1 VTRVAVLSP
10 TRAHALRMRWRT
22 GTATRRVLPDFV
34 VIGGQ
39 RCGSTSLYTILC
51 SHPEVMAASHKELH
65 FFDMNWGRGTEFYRR
80 SFPLRGHLQRRARR
94 LGTHVVCG
102 EASPYYLFHPA
113 VPERLAS
120 TLPQARLI
128 AILRDPVDRA
138 YSQYQLS
145 ARDGHEPLTFEDA
158 LDAEAERLAG
168 IEERLAADPD
178 FRSAAHR
185 HHSYQARGMYLDQ
198 LERWWRHVPR
208 ERLLV
213 LRSEDMFADT
223 GSVYDRVVEFL
234 GLEPHPRSDF
244 EARNQVAYSGMPAS
258 ARRRLRELYAEPN
271 RRLEEALQRRLEWQ
285 RPGDAC

>member
-1 VTRVAVLSP
+1 VAVLSP
-10 TRAHALRMRWRT
+10 ARAHAIRMRWRS
-22 GTATRRVLPDFV
+22 GTAGRRVLPDFV

-39 RCGSTSLYTILC
+39 RCGSTSLYTILGG
-51 SHPEVMAASHKELH
+51 HPQVMEASHKELH
-65 FFDMNWGRGTEFYRR
+65 FFDMNWSRGTDFYRR

-94 LGTHVVCG
+94 LGVRVVSG

-113 VPERLAS
+113 VPERLA
-120 TLPQARLI
+120 TALPDARLI

-145 ARDGHEPLTFEDA
+145 ARDGHESLSFEDA
-158 LDAEAERLAG
+158 LDAEADRLAG
-168 IEERLAADPD
+168 VEQRLATDPD

-185 HHSYQARGMYLDQ
+185 HQSYQARGMYLEQ

-223 GSVYDRVVEFL
+223 AAAYDRAVEFL
-234 GLEPHPRSDF
+234 GLEPHPRSGF
-244 EARNQVAYSGMPAS
+244 ESRNRVAYSSMPPA
-258 ARRRLRELYAEPN
+258 ARARLQELYAEPN
-271 RRLEEALQRRLEWQ
+271 RRLEEALGRRLEWQ
-285 RPGDAC
+285 RPGASC

>member
-1 VTRVAVLSP
+1 MAVLSP
-10 TRAHALRMRWRT
+10 ARAHALRMRWRS
-22 GTATRRVLPDFV
+22 GTAGRRVLPDFV

-51 SHPEVMAASHKELH
+51 GHPQVMEASHKELH
-65 FFDMNWGRGTEFYRR
+65 FFDMNWPRGTDFYRR

-94 LGTHVVCG
+94 LGARVVSG

-120 TLPQARLI
+120 ALPDARLI

-145 ARDGHEPLTFEDA
+145 VRNGHETLPFEDA

-168 IEERLAADPD
+168 VEQRLATDPG

-185 HHSYQARGMYLDQ
+185 HQSYQARGMYLDQ
-198 LERWWRHVPR
+198 LERWWQHVPR

-213 LRSEDMFADT
+213 LRSEDMFTDT
-223 GSVYDRVVEFL
+223 GAAYARAVEFL
-234 GLEPHPRSDF
+234 GLEPHPRSGF
-244 EARNQVAYSGMPAS
+244 EARNRVGYSSMPPA
-258 ARRRLRELYAEPN
+258 ARARLCELYGEPN
-271 RRLEEALQRRLEWQ
+271 RRLEEALGRRLEW
-285 RPGDAC
+285 RHPGASC